1 MKSILLA
8 FSLVFVAST
17 AIGQDKPAYVLYDS
31 KGKKVSFKKLLKD
44 ANESNVIL
52 FGELHDNPIAH
63 WLQLE
68 LTKEL
73 GKNNA
78 LVLGAEMFERDNQD
92 ELDDYLKDSI
102 TSKEFDS
109 LARLWVNYSTDY
121 APLVDYAKEHSLPF
135 IATNIPRRFAS
146 LVHKKGGFSALDV
159 LTEEEK
165 TWVAPLPIP
174 FDSLLATYQEI
185 LVMMGDRGTPDLVKA
200 QAIKDAT
207 MAHSIAQHLSE
218 SSIFIHYNGAFH
230 SNFYEGILW
239 YLKKYSDSVNALT
252 ISTVTQA
259 EIGKLDEENIGMA
272 DYIICVDEDM
282 TSTY

>member
-8 FSLVFVAST
+8 LSLVLVAST
-17 AIGQDKPAYVLYDS
+17 ALGQDKPAYVLYDS

-44 ANESNVIL
+44 ANESNVVL

-92 ELDDYLKDSI
+92 EMDAYLKDSI

-146 LVHKKGGFSALDV
+146 LVHKKGGFPALDN
-159 LTEEEK
+159 LTDEEK
-165 TWVAPLPIP
+165 TWIAPLPIP

-207 MAHSIAQHLSE
+207 MAHSISQYLSE
-218 SSIFIHYNGAFH
+218 SSIFIHFNGAFH

-239 YLKKYSDSVNALT
+239 YLNKYSDSVSALT
-252 ISTVTQA
+252 ISTVSQA
-259 EIGKLDEENIGMA
+259 EIGKLDEENMGMA

>member
-1 MKSILLA
+1 MKSVLLALSILLI
-8 FSLVFVAST
+8 VST

-44 ANESNVIL
+44 ANECNVVL

-73 GKNNA
+73 GATNA

-92 ELDDYLKDSI
+92 EMDAYLKDSI
-102 TSKEFDS
+102 TSTELDS

-121 APLVDYAKEHSLPF
+121 APLVNYAKEHSLPF

-146 LVHKKGGFSALDV
+146 LVHKKGGFSALDS
-159 LTEEEK
+159 LTQEEK
-165 TWVAPLPIP
+165 TWIAPLPIP

-207 MAHSIAQHLSE
+207 MAHSIAQYLSD
-218 SSIFIHYNGAFH
+218 SSIFIHFNGAFH
-230 SNFYEGILW
+230 SNYYEGILW
-239 YLKKYSDSVNALT
+239 YLKQYSSTFEALT

-259 EIGKLDEENIGMA
+259 EIGKLDKENVGMA